1 MWSPARNRKSTVT
14 AGGPRPS
21 AGRTLTIVKGVATLV
36 VLGALWF
43 FLAPSQLGGSSSYV
57 ITYGT
62 SMQPAYHAGDLAIV
76 KSSSSY
82 HVGEI
87 VAYRNMQLGGHV
99 VLHRIIGIAN
109 GHYTFKGDNNNFVDS
124 FHPSQSELVGRLWVH
139 IPAAGKVLNLLHGP
153 RLFLIVGALALL
165 IIGGATFARSDR
177 RRSTQPVKGART
189 FGTLG
194 LLPIAA
200 LVALLAF
207 AGLGALAYTKP
218 IKTIGTQ
225 SGLYTQNGT
234 FTYDAS
240 APGGKAVY
248 GSASVK
254 TGQPIFLRLVKQA
267 NFHFTYAF
275 ESKASHSITGSAGLD
290 AVISAPDGWK
300 RTLHL
305 AGSRPFS
312 GDHVTVT
319 GSLNF
324 AEVKAL
330 LDKVGALSNVTTGTY
345 TMTLQPQVSVRGAV
359 AGDAV
364 NESFAPKVGF
374 LLDSY
379 QLQLQPGSVT
389 GASSASMLSQST
401 SGSGPVTVANKI
413 TILKFKLPVAGSRKV
428 ALYGGVAA
436 LLLLL
441 AGLLQARR
449 SRPRTEREG
458 IDQQFGGL
466 IVPVTATPR
475 GLELPTVSIA
485 TMDGLVQVAEQLG
498 RVILHLCND
507 EADVYFVEDNGFVY
521 LYQPTE
527 EAPVAELDPAQAP
540 QHSGEASTQQ

>member
-1 MWSPARNRKSTVT
+1 MWSPARNWK
-14 AGGPRPS
+14 
-21 AGRTLTIVKGVATLV
+21 TLAKGVATLIA
-36 VLGALWF
+36 LAALWF

-76 KSSSSY
+76 KSASSY

-139 IPAAGKVLNLLHGP
+139 IPAAGKVLNILHGP
-153 RLFLIVGALALL
+153 RLFLIVGALVLLL
-165 IIGGATFARSDR
+165 IGGVTFARSDR
-177 RRSTQPVKGART
+177 KRSKPVAAGPT
-189 FGTLG
+189 FGAFG

-200 LVALLAF
+200 LLALLAF
-207 AGLGALAYTKP
+207 AGLAALSYTKP
-218 IKTIGTQ
+218 TKTIGTQ

-234 FTYDAS
+234 FTYDAP

-248 GSASVK
+248 GSSSVR

-275 ESKASHSITGSAGLD
+275 ESKASHSITGRAGLD
-290 AVISAPDGWK
+290 AIISAPDGWK
-300 RTLHL
+300 RTLQL
-305 AGSRPFS
+305 AGVQSFS

-319 GSLNF
+319 GSLDF

-330 LDKVGALSNVTTGTY
+330 LDKVGALSNVTAGTY

-359 AGDAV
+359 AGDAI

-379 QLQLQPGSVT
+379 QLQLQPGGAT
-389 GASSASMLSQST
+389 GASAASQLTQST
-401 SGSGPVTVANKI
+401 SGSGPVEIGN
-413 TILKFKLPVAGSRKV
+413 TISLLKFKLPIAASRTV
-428 ALYGGVAA
+428 ALYGGVAS

-449 SRPRTEREG
+449 SRPRNEREG
-458 IDQQFGGL
+458 IAQQFGGL

-485 TMDGLVQVAEQLG
+485 TMDGLVQIAEQLG
-498 RVILHLCND
+498 RVILHLSND

-527 EAPVAELDPAQAP
+527 EAPAAEPDPAHAP
-540 QHSGEASTQQ
+540 QQSGEASTQQ